1 MRAYREAN
9 PSQGIQ
15 ILTDAEFAQIQ
26 VANRS
31 KDVLYVIGTV
41 TSGDVTITDVY
52 VGNNRQ
58 NVLVDNLGA
67 LVWVGNVDNTA
78 TPLAEI
84 TGFTNA
90 AVPVANLV

>member
-9 PSQGIQ
+9 PSQGVQ
-15 ILTDAEFAQIQ
+15 ILTDAEFAAIP

-41 TSGDVTITDVY
+41 ASGDVTITDVY

-58 NVLVDNLGA
+58 NALVGNDGA

-78 TPLAEI
+78 TPLAGI

-90 AVPVANLV
+90 AVPVTNLV